1 MVVADAAVVDTIVGL
16 PAAEVTVVCP
26 EAEALEVAGTLAG
39 RLAQCHLEEDL
50 LRSAVSHHDH
60 PAPHGQSISLRIE
73 FQDPP
78 RIRGIHFIPPE
89 AISLVLPET
98 RFPHAR
104 ETALATR
111 YYVPEA
117 VTAPAQTSQI
127 CIRVQ
132 GTVAEALV

>member
-1 MVVADAAVVDTIVGL
+1 MEQVVAVEV
-16 PAAEVTVVCP
+16 AEGTVVCP
-26 EAEALEVAGTLAG
+26 EAEALAVAGTLAG
-39 RLAQCHLEEDL
+39 CLAQCPREEGL
-50 LRSAVSHHDH
+50 LRSAVSPRDH

-78 RIRGIHFIPPE
+78 RIRGIHFNLPE

-98 RFPHAR
+98 RFPHVR

-111 YYVPEA
+111 DYVPEA

-132 GTVAEALV
+132 GTVAAARA